1 MGGNN
6 YGSAPVNSTTSGQV
20 MIFGMN
26 NYGNIHVHDSDQV
39 ILGETVNQGGGVVT
53 LNNVNANLVR
63 VENHGTYE
71 ELLFLFSK
79 SFILTSF

>member
-6 YGSAPVNSTTSGQV
+6 YGSAPIRSNTSGQV

-26 NYGNIHVHDSDQV
+26 NYGNINVYNSDQV

-71 ELLFLFSK
+71 LLFFSK
-79 SFILTSF
+79 PFILTSF